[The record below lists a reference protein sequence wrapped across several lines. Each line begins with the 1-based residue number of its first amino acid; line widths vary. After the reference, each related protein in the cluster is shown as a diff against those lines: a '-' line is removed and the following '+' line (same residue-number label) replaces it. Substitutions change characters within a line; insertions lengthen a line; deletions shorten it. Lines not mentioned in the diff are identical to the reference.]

1 MTSALATGRAA
12 FVTLPRMFKKVG
24 RAFGR
29 AVPAVARMA
38 DANAK
43 ARSRRIA
50 PLLPQ
55 PRVYGAAGCAVKRSS
70 RRAASGE
77 LDIRGTRLRSR
88 PTPSHRHKND
98 RKHISDP
105 RCVAAVSRT
114 RYRRLR

>member
-24 RAFGR
+24 RASGR

-55 PRVYGAAGCAVKRSS
+55 PRVYGAAGCEVKRSTAHPPGG

-77 LDIRGTRLRSR
+77 RVTEVHCFWSTRSLSF
-88 PTPSHRHKND
+88 PSDHTTK
-98 RKHISDP
+98 
-105 RCVAAVSRT
+105 
-114 RYRRLR
+114 

>member
-12 FVTLPRMFKKVG
+12 LVTLPRMFKKVG
-24 RAFGR
+24 RASGR

-55 PRVYGAAGCAVKRSS
+55 PRVYGAAGCEVKHLT
-70 RRAASGE
+70 RRAASSEWRAGYPRYTFAVRTVPLLPFAPQHKMIE
-77 LDIRGTRLRSR
+77 STYRTL
-88 PTPSHRHKND
+88 TPWH
-98 RKHISDP
+98 
-105 RCVAAVSRT
+105 
-114 RYRRLR
+114 